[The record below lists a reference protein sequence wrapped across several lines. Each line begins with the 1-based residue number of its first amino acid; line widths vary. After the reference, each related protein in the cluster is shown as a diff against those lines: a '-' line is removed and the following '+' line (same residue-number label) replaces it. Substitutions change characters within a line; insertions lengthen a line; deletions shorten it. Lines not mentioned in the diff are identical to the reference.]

1 MTGWAKRHVMSPR
14 EVFDLKLTYDGFCSD
29 AVTKRR
35 KIRKFA
41 VAIFFAFPRPLLS
54 AVDHKMSAEK

>member
-1 MTGWAKRHVMSPR
+1 MSPR
-14 EVFDLKLTYDGFCSD
+14 DVFDLKLTYDGFCSD